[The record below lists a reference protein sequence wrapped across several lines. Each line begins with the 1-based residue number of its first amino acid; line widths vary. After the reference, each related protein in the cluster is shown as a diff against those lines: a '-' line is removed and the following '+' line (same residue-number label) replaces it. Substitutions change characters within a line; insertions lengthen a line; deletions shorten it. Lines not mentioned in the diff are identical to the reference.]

1 MCHFHKYKNLQVI
14 TKCHNLYY
22 KMHSYYRMLWNIPLS
37 AVSQNIIA
45 LVCFFFGA
53 LAGENR
59 KRARAAVKFCR
70 SFHDI
75 WAHMPGCNYPKSSK

>member
-45 LVCFFFGA
+45 LVCFLVHWQERTGKGQE
-53 LAGENR
+53 LQ
-59 KRARAAVKFCR
+59 
-70 SFHDI
+70 
-75 WAHMPGCNYPKSSK
+75 

>member
-1 MCHFHKYKNLQVI
+1 
-14 TKCHNLYY
+14 
-22 KMHSYYRMLWNIPLS
+22 MLKNIPAS

-45 LVCFFFGA
+45 LVFFLFLV

-59 KRARAAVKFCR
+59 KRARAVAKSCK
-70 SFHDI
+70 SFHDA